1 MNCKKEI
8 KRFENGKELEDV
20 EFFLNGKSI
29 AYATMQDDQDY
40 FSVDIC
46 AVDKNDEKITNGF
59 VCECCKLIESISAAF
74 PEWKKQY
81 MDEEEEEYLRERA
94 EQFPWKPDNKGNY
107 IYGDYVL
114 TKVNNAF
121 NDKSSYWISK
131 RGSIRAYYC
140 FTYLNEEDLKKQL
153 KDTGSWISYFEEM
166 SEE

>member
-8 KRFENGKELEDV
+8 KRFENCKELEDV

-40 FSVDIC
+40 YSVDIC
-46 AVDKNDEKITNGF
+46 AVNKNGEKITNGF
-59 VCECCKLIESISAAF
+59 VCPCCDLIENISAAF
-74 PEWKKQY
+74 PEWEKQY

-94 EQFPWKPDNKGNY
+94 KQFPWKPDNKGNY

-121 NDKSSYWISK
+121 NDKVTYWISK
-131 RGSIRAYYC
+131 KGFVKAFYC
-140 FTYLNEEDLKKQL
+140 FTYWDEQNLKEML
-153 KDTGSWISYFEEM
+153 KTTSGWISHFEEM
-166 SEE
+166 VTD